1 MAARKNYTASRAVT
15 ADEPGDEIPQS
26 PRRRIA
32 ALVAAGG
39 GWFTTWLCVQ
49 AIGLGGWPG
58 VLVSLVIEWILFE
71 FKRDVLSGKD
81 TSSPGGITA
90 IIIDTVLNG
99 GGMWS
104 VVLHLDNTDSYEMFA
119 KSFELDG
126 KMSMLPALA
135 ISLALGYILTIA
147 PHQLW
152 HGRPRRRKE

>member
-1 MAARKNYTASRAVT
+1 MAARKGYAARAV
-15 ADEPGDEIPQS
+15 AGDESGDESPQS

-49 AIGLGGWPG
+49 ALGLGGWPG
-58 VLVSLVIEWILFE
+58 VVVSLVIEWLLFE

-81 TSSPGGITA
+81 PSSPGGIVA
-90 IIIDTVLNG
+90 IIVDTILNG

-104 VVLHLDNTDSYEMFA
+104 VVLHLDKTESYEMFA

-135 ISLALGYILTIA
+135 ISLALGYVLAIA

-152 HGRPRRRKE
+152 HGRRLRRKE